1 LITGGWDQHVKRILV
16 ENRKVDKD
24 FSQICVRL
32 ITRMKISADDEKL
45 LVGDRG
51 GHLKLISSRDG
62 ELIKDFGRV
71 HEGDISGIMLTA
83 D

>member
-1 LITGGWDQHVKRILV
+1 
-16 ENRKVDKD
+16 
-24 FSQICVRL
+24 
-32 ITRMKISADDEKL
+32 MKISADDEKV

-51 GHLKLISSRDG
+51 GHLKLISSRDR

-71 HEGDISGIMLTA
+71 HESDIGGIMLKA